1 MYYDYDRILSYNA
14 FLNILIGER
23 GVGKTYGASKFVTK
37 QFLKKDEEFAYIR
50 RYKPELSQ
58 AVPHFFDALNKN
70 EEFSNH
76 NLYNKGNNFYCD
88 NQKFG
93 YALRLSTAQDLKSV
107 NFSKVKTVIFDE
119 FIIEEGQKK
128 YYLKN
133 EVFTFLNLLE
143 TIGRLNDIR
152 VFMLANAVTITNPYF
167 LYFNLHLPYNN
178 DIQLFKNGLILVQYM
193 KNEEYRQE
201 KKKSRFGQLIEGTS
215 FADYAINNK
224 FIQDNNNFIEK
235 KQGTAK
241 FMFAFIYKNEILGV
255 WIDYKLGKMYVSN
268 DYIKNTPY
276 VFSTTLEN
284 HSDNTLFLK
293 SARRYACWKKFLD
306 NFEIGNVRFE
316 NQKIKNI
323 SMELIKKLLTI

>member
-37 QFLKKDEEFAYIR
+37 QFLKKNEEFAYIR

-58 AVPHFFDALNKN
+58 AVPHFFDALNQN
-70 EEFSNH
+70 EEFPNNH
-76 NLYNKGNNFYCD
+76 LFSKGNSFFCNE
-88 NQKFG
+88 QKFG

-107 NFSKVKTVIFDE
+107 NFNKVKTVIFDE

-143 TIGRLNDIR
+143 TIGRLRDIR

-167 LYFNLHLPYNN
+167 LYFNLHLPYNS
-178 DIQLFKNGLILVQYM
+178 DIELFKNGLILVQYM
-193 KNEEYRQE
+193 KNEEYRE
-201 KKKSRFGQLIEGTS
+201 TKKHSRFGQLVEGTS
-215 FADYAINNK
+215 FADYAIDNK

-241 FMFAFIYKNEILGV
+241 FMFAFIIKNEILGV
-255 WIDYKLGKMYVSN
+255 WIDYHLGKMYISQ
-268 DYIKNTPY
+268 DYNKNTPY
-276 VFSTTLEN
+276 IFSTTLEN
-284 HSDNTLFLK
+284 HSDNTLFLN
-293 SARRYACWKKFLD
+293 SARRYNCWRKLLD
-306 NFEIGNVRFE
+306 NFELGNLRFE